1 MKLTDRLTT
10 SDDVVCRQV
19 GGETVLLDIASGTY
33 FGLDAVGARVWQLIE
48 DDGCSLF
55 ETCDRIGAE
64 YDVARTDLEQ
74 DVLALA
80 AQLVEHGLAA
90 RAGE

>member
-1 MKLTDRLTT
+1 MKLTDRLAT

-48 DDGCSLF
+48 DDRCTLL

-64 YDVARTDLEQ
+64 YDVPRTDLEQ
-74 DVLALA
+74 DVLELA

-90 RAGE
+90 KAGE

>member
-19 GGETVLLDIASGTY
+19 GGETVLLNLASGTY

-48 DDGCSLF
+48 DDKCSLL
-55 ETCDRIGAE
+55 EACDRIGGE
-64 YDVARTDLEQ
+64 YDVARAVLEQ

-80 AQLVEHGLAA
+80 GQLVEHGLAA
-90 RAGE
+90 NAG

>member
-1 MKLTDRLTT
+1 MNLTDRLTT
-10 SDDVVCRQV
+10 SDDVVCRHV

-33 FGLDAVGARVWQLIE
+33 FGLDVVGARVWQLIE
-48 DDGCSLF
+48 DDECTLL
-55 ETCDRIGAE
+55 EACDRIGDE
-64 YDVARTDLEQ
+64 YNVARQTLEQ

-90 RAGE
+90 KAD

>member
-1 MKLTDRLTT
+1 MKLTDRLAT

-48 DDGCSLF
+48 DDGCSLL
-55 ETCDRIGAE
+55 ETCDRIDAE
-64 YDVARTDLEQ
+64 YDVARAVLEQ

-80 AQLVEHGLAA
+80 AQLVEHGLATN
-90 RAGE
+90 AGE